1 MKTKNKLQEYYDSKK
16 DENERLRISQEDPQ
30 IKELMHDPR
39 IIQTLKLM
47 QENPVAA
54 QGALKDPF
62 IKSAINK
69 LIIAGIINI
78 T

>member
-1 MKTKNKLQEYYDSKK
+1 
-16 DENERLRISQEDPQ
+16 
-30 IKELMHDPR
+30 MHDPR
-39 IIQTLKLM
+39 IIKTLKLM

-62 IKSAINK
+62 INSAINK